1 MLQISHLTLTHRK
14 DLRTILSDFTF
25 VLNAGDKAVII
36 GEEGNGKSTLLKW
49 IYDPEL
55 IADYIDAEGT
65 RTDQGEKL
73 AYLPQE
79 LPASEQDLSVY
90 EYFLKHET
98 FEVCDAS
105 ELRVM
110 AAKLGLPADFY
121 YSEQRMGT
129 LSGGERIK
137 VQMAALLLARPDILL
152 LDEPSN
158 DIDLETLSWMEEM
171 ILSFPGAV
179 LFISHDETLIERT
192 ANRVILLEQLR
203 RKTLPR
209 ATIAN
214 VPFLQF
220 RKERADA
227 FAKQAQ
233 LAGSERR
240 EEKKAME
247 RFQRIEQIVEH
258 QQNTI
263 SRGDPHGG
271 YLLKRRMAKV
281 IALERRYER
290 EHAQMTEYPE
300 EETAITIRFD
310 RQIAMPAGKTVIEFQ
325 EPVLTAPDGKTVLAR
340 DIFLQVRGPK
350 KVCII
355 GRNGVGK
362 TTFLRQIVETLHE
375 KDNLKVCYMPQNYE
389 DLLAMNETPID
400 YLAPSGDKD
409 EITMVRTYLGAMK
422 YTADE
427 MLHPIAELSGGQKAK
442 ILLLKMSLSE
452 ADVLVLDEPTRN
464 FSPLSGPQIR
474 GILKDFSGA
483 ILSIS
488 HDRKYI
494 EEVCDTIYELTPNG
508 LISRA
513 SVQ

>member
-1 MLQISHLTLTHRK
+1 
-14 DLRTILSDFTF
+14 
-25 VLNAGDKAVII
+25 
-36 GEEGNGKSTLLKW
+36 
-49 IYDPEL
+49 
-55 IADYIDAEGT
+55 
-65 RTDQGEKL
+65 
-73 AYLPQE
+73 
-79 LPASEQDLSVY
+79 
-90 EYFLKHET
+90 
-98 FEVCDAS
+98 
-105 ELRVM
+105 
-110 AAKLGLPADFY
+110 
-121 YSEQRMGT
+121 
-129 LSGGERIK
+129 
-137 VQMAALLLARPDILL
+137 
-152 LDEPSN
+152 
-158 DIDLETLSWMEEM
+158 M

-281 IALERRYER
+281 KALERRYER